1 MIKIRNETFTTRQLW
16 LALLGIPGYLVII
29 LGLIL
34 AVPVFLLF
42 ILVLI
47 LTVPFFL
54 IVICY
59 GLLKGFFSWILSKVS
74 T

>member
-16 LALLGIPGYLVII
+16 LALLEIPVYLVII
-29 LGLIL
+29 LG
-34 AVPVFLLF
+34 
-42 ILVLI
+42 LI